1 MGSSCVSVGRWW
13 TIRGMDYAEARV
25 AFFQS
30 RSVGAPEPGTT
41 IWRTSARAL
50 RDAIEPIAT
59 ICFWAEP
66 AFDRYADL
74 GLDFLEG
81 YVWGR
86 ACVLGEP
93 AGTVVA
99 SAFGVFEPSVVEG
112 LYDAGRSKCSPAAMR
127 ATKEAGAVEALRQ
140 VLDDPDGLAD
150 AVAVLRRG
158 VAAADS
164 SGRPMHAGLMS
175 MNWPT
180 SALGQ
185 LWHACTILREHRGDG
200 HVDAYVA
207 AGLTGLEANLL
218 TELIVGWE
226 PLAYTASRG
235 WSVEAMQ
242 AGTAALTSKGLAANG
257 SPTPAGKQLRD
268 EIEATTDRLM
278 QPVIDAM
285 GEDLESLTSTLNTWS
300 QQIVDRGWFPP
311 DPYKRASG

>member
-1 MGSSCVSVGRWW
+1 MQGGPKPKPAIQARTAATFIGSCLQIHLLGPVDIPSSGPGCSIARTRFMGSSCVPVGRWW

-30 RSVGAPEPGTT
+30 RSVDAPEPGTT
-41 IWRTSARAL
+41 IWRTSARTL

-74 GLDFLEG
+74 GMDFLEG

-127 ATKEAGAVEALRQ
+127 AAKEAGAVEALRQ
-140 VLDDPDGLAD
+140 VLG
-150 AVAVLRRG
+150 
-158 VAAADS
+158 
-164 SGRPMHAGLMS
+164 
-175 MNWPT
+175 
-180 SALGQ
+180 
-185 LWHACTILREHRGDG
+185 EHRGDG

-242 AGTAALTSKGLAANG
+242 AGTDALTSQGLAANG

>member
-1 MGSSCVSVGRWW
+1 
-13 TIRGMDYAEARV
+13 
-25 AFFQS
+25 
-30 RSVGAPEPGTT
+30 
-41 IWRTSARAL
+41 
-50 RDAIEPIAT
+50 
-59 ICFWAEP
+59 
-66 AFDRYADL
+66 
-74 GLDFLEG
+74 
-81 YVWGR
+81 
-86 ACVLGEP
+86 
-93 AGTVVA
+93 
-99 SAFGVFEPSVVEG
+99 
-112 LYDAGRSKCSPAAMR
+112 MR

-200 HVDAYVA
+200 HLDAYVS

-235 WSVEAMQ
+235 WSIEAMQ
-242 AGTAALTSKGLAANG
+242 AGTPRSRELGLAAND
-257 SPTPAGKQLRD
+257 SQPRPASNCATRSRRRPT
-268 EIEATTDRLM
+268 TVM
-278 QPVIDAM
+278 QPVIDAI
-285 GEDLESLTSTLNTWS
+285 GDDLESLTSSSTHGRSRSSTAVGS
-300 QQIVDRGWFPP
+300 RPARS
-311 DPYKRASG
+311 YKRASG